1 MLEGN
6 LFFSFVDFVDFLIQ
20 MLSEMGRTVK
30 WENQGTDIVVVDV
43 DVNVDELQSKVES
56 FQKKVGEGFLTQ

>member
-6 LFFSFVDFVDFLIQ
+6 LFFSFVDFVDFLIY

-43 DVNVDELQSKVES
+43 DVNVDEL
-56 FQKKVGEGFLTQ
+56 

>member
-56 FQKKVGEGFLTQ
+56 FQKKAGEGCLTQ

>member
-6 LFFSFVDFVDFLIQ
+6 LFFSFVDFVDVLIQ

-56 FQKKVGEGFLTQ
+56 FQKKVGEGCLTQ